1 MHDPI
6 GQAQFVVFD
15 ILTSAY
21 YLKLQEKSCYYLL
34 LMYVKKRHRVKKD
47 EILKAYTLLVICT
60 GVTILHSSRYN
71 FALLALQLCT
81 PRVTTLHSRYNFA
94 LLALQLCTP
103 RVTILHSSRY
113 NFALV
118 LQDELVFSQ
127 SKAGNFFMYIIVKEI
142 FHAFSIFS
150 PNLT

>member
-1 MHDPI
+1 M

-34 LMYVKKRHRVKKD
+34 LMYVKKRHRGKKD

-71 FALLALQLCT
+71 FAL
-81 PRVTTLHSRYNFA
+81 
-94 LLALQLCTP
+94 
-103 RVTILHSSRY
+103 
-113 NFALV
+113 V
-118 LQDELVFSQ
+118 LQDALVFSQ
-127 SKAGNFFMYIIVKEI
+127 SKASNFFMYIIVKEI

>member
-1 MHDPI
+1 M
-6 GQAQFVVFD
+6 QFVVFD

-71 FALLALQLCT
+71 FALLALQ
-81 PRVTTLHSRYNFA
+81 F
-94 LLALQLCTP
+94 CTP

-118 LQDELVFSQ
+118 LQDEIVFSQ